1 MAKHLHGRALLF
13 SVFHVVVDFMQ
24 NNVPLSVSNR
34 LTRENMINTMKLIRL
49 PNLLIIAFTQFA
61 MRYLIME
68 PLLPSV
74 SFSLQF
80 DNLHFMLL
88 VFATMCIAAAGYIIN
103 DYFDTRTDRINKPEK
118 VVVGVLVNRRT
129 AMTLHVLFNLIGI
142 GIGVYLSFHIK
153 LPAMSFIFFLT
164 AGLLWFYSTNYKRQ
178 FLIGNVTIAFLTAM
192 VPLIVVLFE
201 IPLLNREYGI
211 TMLKFDS
218 NFNYIFIWVAGFSI
232 FAFITTLI
240 REIIKD
246 SEDFEGDAAYG
257 MKTLPIVAGSRITKV
272 ALSVLIAG
280 TISLLIF
287 ILVKFIMFSHD
298 EPDYISLIY
307 FTAFLIIPLFILFTL
322 VILSSDKSDY
332 HRASVLV
339 KVIML
344 FGILYSGVVY
354 YLIRFWL

>member
-1 MAKHLHGRALLF
+1 
-13 SVFHVVVDFMQ
+13 
-24 NNVPLSVSNR
+24 
-34 LTRENMINTMKLIRL
+34 MIYIMKLIRL

-68 PLLPSV
+68 PLLPSAG
-74 SFSLQF
+74 FSLQF
-80 DNLHFMLL
+80 GDLHFMLL
-88 VFATMCIAAAGYIIN
+88 VIATMFIAAAGYIIN
-103 DYFDTRTDRINKPEK
+103 DYFDTRTDRINRPEK

-129 AMTLHVLFNLIGI
+129 AMTLHVIFNFIGV
-142 GIGVYLSFHIK
+142 GIGVYLSFYIK
-153 LPAMSFIFFLT
+153 LPALSFIFFLT

-178 FLIGNVTIAFLTAM
+178 FLIGNVTVAFLTAM

-201 IPLLNREYGI
+201 IPMLNREYGM
-211 TMLKFDS
+211 TMLQSNS
-218 NFNYIFIWVAGFSI
+218 NFNKIFIYVAGFSI

-246 SEDFEGDAAYG
+246 AEDFEGDAAYG

-272 ALSVLIAG
+272 VLSILIAG

-287 ILVKFIMFSHD
+287 ILVKFIMFSSD
-298 EPDYISLIY
+298 EPDYISMIY
-307 FTAFLIIPLFILFTL
+307 FAAFLIIPLFILFTL
-322 VILSSDKSDY
+322 VIVASDKSGY

-344 FGILYSGVVY
+344 FGILYSGIVY